1 MKLTNRF
8 GIPETFVNV
17 LKRPTYSK
25 GAAHLSVTQLINSPK
40 IVALTKKFE
49 AELEQDVADMVW
61 SIFGSAIHNIL
72 EHGKDENHLVEERIH
87 SMVDGWKISGA
98 VDLQVVDDQ
107 GGISIRD
114 YKTTSVWAVMNEK
127 IEWEQQLNIY
137 AWLVDTVKE
146 DFHVTDLGIVA
157 IIRDWSRRDA
167 ARNPDYPQAPV
178 KELPIKLWPYEERKE
193 FVQSRITSHSACEFA
208 METGEDLPPVRLR
221 RCGRNRLHGRSR
233 RLEGSGLSLST
244 IQRNPCS
251 RPLKL
256 LVQHTRS
263 KCVRAVA
270 LGVSLSAQSIP
281 TVSNGGTTRRAKME
295 TRQDLILKFMLA
307 LASNSQ
313 IFLDSDQSELT
324 SSQTADI
331 IYCAADALV
340 ERFYRSL

>member
-193 FVQSRITSHSACEFA
+193 FVQSRITSHSACEFS
-208 METGEDLPPVRLR
+208 METGEDLPP
-221 RCGRNRLHGRSR
+221 CTP
-233 RLEGSGLSLST
+233 EEMWE
-244 IQRNPCS
+244 
-251 RPLKL
+251 K
-256 LVQHTRS
+256 
-263 KCVRAVA
+263 
-270 LGVSLSAQSIP
+270 P
-281 TVSNGGTTRRAKME
+281 TTWAIKKVGGARAKSVHDTEESMLKALE
-295 TRQDLILKFMLA
+295 IAGPAYEIEVRPGSRTRCESFCPV
-307 LASNSQ
+307 N
-313 IFLDSDQSELT
+313 T
-324 SSQTADI
+324 
-331 IYCAADALV
+331 YCQQWRDYQ
-340 ERFYRSL
+340 ESKDGN